1 MTLRARRWLD
11 AWGPML
17 PLLIAEGTIWV
28 GFGALLPILPIYFT
42 AHGVDLPTL
51 GVVVAAWPAARLL
64 GEPLFGWVAD
74 RGPRK
79 AMMIVGLLLAAV
91 FAVAPLFI
99 VGPAAFIVIRALAG
113 LATSIYDPAARGYL
127 VDANPPERHGEMF
140 GLYGAAQMGG
150 LMLGPAI
157 GGIAAGLTGQPTV
170 VFWVAGLSIVAS
182 AIVVAVRV
190 PKLAHVARAGRRG
203 ATSAPGRGGRRR
215 RGPGGPSRL
224 VNRLLIAA
232 VAFNIGSF
240 FASGA
245 YEVVWSL
252 YLTHLGASVGLIG
265 LTFFTFALPILVLSP
280 YFGRFIDREGGFLA
294 LVVGMAGVGICG
306 LLYPVV
312 PEIWFMAALGIVEGT
327 GVRAR
332 VARPVPARG
341 PGVARRQELDRPGH
355 LRRRGHDGH
364 DRRLAHGGRA
374 GRREPRLPVL
384 RDGDRGP
391 RLAGDRARHRPA
403 PAVGR
408 DAAEAPAGRC
418 RRDRPGDVG
427 RRLRL
432 RARGRRRRCCA
443 GRARMQAS
451 TRRRTAAWRGDRHG
465 PGRRECGA
473 REVHPCPMP
482 TGSWRT
488 TRRSSGGSTS
498 TGSFRST
505 SPASG
510 SRSRSS
516 VTVVGFILSQWVF
529 KSDGTGLIGGTI
541 AFINNVVTIVTVIA
555 LAFAVI
561 GFIYSVIQWQRQEYI
576 LTTVRVLHVHG
587 VINKQSGDSSLENI
601 TDAQIRV
608 PWLGRILGFGDLVVM
623 TASEAGIN
631 NLRALRDPIGFKKA
645 HDGEKTER
653 MIDLNT
659 PRAAAQAAV
668 AAPAAASG
676 RPPLLRPR
684 HRSPPRRRAADPD
697 EVAKTIA
704 SLAALRDSGAITPE
718 EFEAKKQELLDR
730 I

>member
-99 VGPAAFIVIRALAG
+99 VGPAAFIVLRALAG

-190 PKLAHVARAGRRG
+190 PKLAHVARPDGAAEGAPEAADDDAAPRR
-203 ATSAPGRGGRRR
+203 
-215 RGPGGPSRL
+215 PSRL

-232 VAFNIGSF
+232 VAFNVGSF

-327 GVRAR
+327 AFALASPALFLL
-332 VARPVPARG
+332 VARASPAG
-341 PGVARRQELDRPGH
+341 MSSTAQGIFGAAGTMGTIVASLTAGVL
-355 LRRRGHDGH
+355 
-364 DRRLAHGGRA
+364 
-374 GRREPRLPVL
+374 
-384 RDGDRGP
+384 
-391 RLAGDRARHRPA
+391 
-403 PAVGR
+403 
-408 DAAEAPAGRC
+408 AAENLAYPFYATGIAALVSLAI
-418 RRDRPGDVG
+418 G
-427 RRLRL
+427 L
-432 RARGRRRRCCA
+432 AIGRRRLWDA
-443 GRARMQAS
+443 MQ
-451 TRRRTAAWRGDRHG
+451 
-465 PGRRECGA
+465 
-473 REVHPCPMP
+473 
-482 TGSWRT
+482 
-488 TRRSSGGSTS
+488 
-498 TGSFRST
+498 
-505 SPASG
+505 
-510 SRSRSS
+510 
-516 VTVVGFILSQWVF
+516 
-529 KSDGTGLIGGTI
+529 
-541 AFINNVVTIVTVIA
+541 
-555 LAFAVI
+555 
-561 GFIYSVIQWQRQEYI
+561 
-576 LTTVRVLHVHG
+576 
-587 VINKQSGDSSLENI
+587 
-601 TDAQIRV
+601 
-608 PWLGRILGFGDLVVM
+608 
-623 TASEAGIN
+623 
-631 NLRALRDPIGFKKA
+631 
-645 HDGEKTER
+645 
-653 MIDLNT
+653 
-659 PRAAAQAAV
+659 
-668 AAPAAASG
+668 
-676 RPPLLRPR
+676 
-684 HRSPPRRRAADPD
+684 PRRRPAGAAGPAGATLPGD
-697 EVAKTIA
+697 A
-704 SLAALRDSGAITPE
+704 SG
-718 EFEAKKQELLDR
+718 
-730 I
+730 